1 MAKKIIKPIA
11 KKAPIKK
18 EVAKKETT
26 KRGVKA
32 GVKRGSYKKNK
43 EIETNH
49 ETFLNGV
56 NETIEKNEV
65 ENIEVEKTENEIS
78 EVENIEVEKIENEI
92 LENNEQFESFVN
104 ENKTDEEFK
113 EVEISEIQNTNSLQI
128 NSSQQLDK
136 GKFAHLVNG
145 YMLLTL
151 VDFIFPFFILKVLK
165 VVNKS
170 EKAKSIKMSDIKLT
184 PDQKEALKDSADIIA
199 KMVFDKLSPETVF
212 IFGLGLFYFDNVSSQ
227 FEKN

>member
-1 MAKKIIKPIA
+1 M
-11 KKAPIKK
+11 
-18 EVAKKETT
+18 
-26 KRGVKA
+26 
-32 GVKRGSYKKNK
+32 
-43 EIETNH
+43 
-49 ETFLNGV
+49 
-56 NETIEKNEV
+56 NETIEP
-65 ENIEVEKTENEIS
+65 IEKVENEIS
-78 EVENIEVEKIENEI
+78 ETTEPIEKVENEI
-92 LENNEQFESFVN
+92 SENNEQFENFVN

-113 EVEISEIQNTNSLQI
+113 EIEISEIQSTNVLQTNS
-128 NSSQQLDK
+128 NQQLDK

-170 EKAKSIKMSDIKLT
+170 EKAKSIKMADIKLT
-184 PDQKEALKDSADIIA
+184 SDQKEALKDSADIIA

-212 IFGLGLFYFDNVSSQ
+212 IFGLGLFYFDNISNQ